1 VNLSNLKKEVCKANI
16 RLFSSGLVT
25 STFGN
30 VSGIDRKRSLVAIK
44 PSGIQYDKLT
54 YEDIVIVDLEGNKVE
69 GKLNPSSDTK
79 THLELYKNF
88 PDIGGV
94 AHTHSTYATA
104 WAQAKKAIP
113 CFGTT
118 HADFFYGE
126 VPCTGVISD
135 RSISKDY
142 ELETGKLIVDTF
154 KSIDYHDIKAV
165 LVACHG
171 PFSWG
176 EDAEEAVK
184 ISIELEELAETA
196 LYSIMINPKLEN
208 IKKSLLKKHYLRKH
222 GKSAYYG
229 QEKNTRELRDS

>member
-1 VNLSNLKKEVCKANI
+1 MNLLKLKKEVYKANI
-16 RLFSSGLVT
+16 KLYLSGLVT

-30 VSGIDRKRSLVAIK
+30 VSGIDREKSLVAIK
-44 PSGIQYDKLT
+44 PSGVPYKKLT
-54 YEDIVIVDLEGNKVE
+54 YKDIVLVDLEGNKVE

-88 PDIGGV
+88 SDIGGV

-126 VPCTGVISD
+126 VPCTKVISD
-135 RSISKDY
+135 SSISKDY

-154 KSIDYHDIKAV
+154 KSADYHHMKAV

-176 EDAEEAVK
+176 ENAEEAVK
-184 ISIELEELAETA
+184 ISIALEGIAEVA
-196 LYSIMINPKLEN
+196 LYSVIINSQLGN
-208 IKKSLLKKHYLRKH
+208 IKKSLLEKHYLRKH
-222 GKSAYYG
+222 GKDAYYG
-229 QEKNTRELRDS
+229 QEKKH

>member
-1 VNLSNLKKEVCKANI
+1 VNLLKLKKEVYKANI
-16 RLFSSGLVT
+16 KLYLSGLVT

-30 VSGIDRKRSLVAIK
+30 VSGIDREKSLVAIK
-44 PSGIQYDKLT
+44 PSGVPYKKLT
-54 YEDIVIVDLEGNKVE
+54 YKDIVLVDLEGNKVE

-88 PDIGGV
+88 SDIGGV

-126 VPCTGVISD
+126 VPCTKVISD
-135 RSISKDY
+135 SSISKDY

-154 KSIDYHDIKAV
+154 KSADYHHMKAV

-176 EDAEEAVK
+176 ENAEEAVK
-184 ISIELEELAETA
+184 ISIALEGIAEVA
-196 LYSIMINPKLEN
+196 LYSVIINSQLGN
-208 IKKSLLKKHYLRKH
+208 IKKSLLEKHYLRKH
-222 GKSAYYG
+222 GKDAYYG
-229 QEKNTRELRDS
+229 QEKKH

>member
-16 RLFSSGLVT
+16 RLYSSGLVT

-88 PDIGGV
+88 SDIGGV

-126 VPCTGVISD
+126 VPCTKVISD
-135 RSISKDY
+135 SSISKDY
-142 ELETGKLIVDTF
+142 ESETGKLIVDTF
-154 KSIDYHDIKAV
+154 KSKDYHHMKAV

-176 EDAEEAVK
+176 ENAEEAVK
-184 ISIELEELAETA
+184 ISIALEGIAEVA
-196 LYSIMINPKLEN
+196 LYSVIINSQLGN

-222 GKSAYYG
+222 GKDAYYG
-229 QEKNTRELRDS
+229 QEKKH

>member
-1 VNLSNLKKEVCKANI
+1 VNLLDLKKRVCKANI

-30 VSGIDRKRSLVAIK
+30 VSGIDRKSSLVAIK
-44 PSGIQYDKLT
+44 PSGVQYDKLT
-54 YEDIVIVDLEGNKVE
+54 YKDIVVIDLEGNKVE
-69 GKLNPSSDTK
+69 GRLNPSSDTK
-79 THLELYKNF
+79 THLELYRNF
-88 PDIGGV
+88 SDIGGV

-104 WAQAKKAIP
+104 WAQAKRAIP

-126 VPCTGVISD
+126 VPCTGVINDS
-135 RSISKDY
+135 SISRDY

-154 KSIDYHDIKAV
+154 KSKDYHSVKAV

-176 EDAEEAVK
+176 EDAEEAVR
-184 ISIELEELAETA
+184 ISIALEKLAEIA
-196 LYSIMINPKLEN
+196 LYSLMIDPKLKN
-208 IKKSLLKKHYLRKH
+208 IKRSLLEKHYLRKH
-222 GKSAYYG
+222 GRSAYYG
-229 QEKNTRELRDS
+229 QEKKH

>member
-1 VNLSNLKKEVCKANI
+1 VNLLKLKKEVYKANI
-16 RLFSSGLVT
+16 KLYLSGLVT

-30 VSGIDRKRSLVAIK
+30 VSGIDREKSLVAIK
-44 PSGIQYDKLT
+44 PSGVPYKKLT
-54 YEDIVIVDLEGNKVE
+54 YKDIVLVDLEGNKVE

-88 PDIGGV
+88 SDIGGV

-126 VPCTGVISD
+126 VPCTKVISD
-135 RSISKDY
+135 SSISKDY

-154 KSIDYHDIKAV
+154 KSADYHHMKAV

-176 EDAEEAVK
+176 ENAEEAVK
-184 ISIELEELAETA
+184 ISIALEGIAEVA
-196 LYSIMINPKLEN
+196 LYSVIINSQLGN

-222 GKSAYYG
+222 GKDAYYG
-229 QEKNTRELRDS
+229 QEKKH

>member
-1 VNLSNLKKEVCKANI
+1 VILSSLKKEVYKANI
-16 RLFSSGLVT
+16 KLFSSGLVT

-30 VSGIDRKRSLVAIK
+30 VSGIDRESSLVAIK
-44 PSGIQYDKLT
+44 PSGVRYDKLT
-54 YEDIVIVDLEGNKVE
+54 YKDMVVVDLEGNKVE

-79 THLELYKNF
+79 THLELYRNF
-88 PDIGGV
+88 SDIGGV
-94 AHTHSTYATA
+94 AHTHSIYATA
-104 WAQAKKAIP
+104 WAQAKRAIP

-135 RSISKDY
+135 SSISRDY

-154 KSIDYHDIKAV
+154 KSKDYHSIKAV

-176 EDAEEAVK
+176 GDAEEAVK
-184 ISIELEELAETA
+184 ISIALEELAEIA
-196 LYSIMINPKLEN
+196 LYSLMIDPKLKS

-222 GKSAYYG
+222 GRSAYYG
-229 QEKNTRELRDS
+229 QEKKH